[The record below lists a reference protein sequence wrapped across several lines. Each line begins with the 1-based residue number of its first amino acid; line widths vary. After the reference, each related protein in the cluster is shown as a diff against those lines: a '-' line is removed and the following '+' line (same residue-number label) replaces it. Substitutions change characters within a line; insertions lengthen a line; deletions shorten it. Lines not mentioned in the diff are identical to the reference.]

1 MNDAQNLIRDIE
13 KDLTIIK
20 VKLADLNGE
29 IDNLKSKA
37 HDLEKTIDMITAN
50 KVDMKEFSPVQ
61 RVVYGIVSLIVTAVI
76 LGMLGLVLAK

>member
-13 KDLTIIK
+13 KELTIIK